1 MRRFNF
7 DPSDYSDNG
16 DFGENSG
23 WIGFLIGLAVCII
36 VYAISYFYFANTSIQ
51 IINRGLKFYIIAIII
66 SVIEACIFFYIR
78 NRKKDLADYSEDIFD
93 SKDGLCLLIA
103 GLICSFYLNC
113 ILLCEI
119 NGRLDFSESKK
130 IKTKI
135 IDKRIEVGVK
145 KMNSPRYYYF
155 DLENWKEKKDY
166 CILEISESI
175 YKKFDSSKMIE
186 FETKPGLLGL
196 EHLSSEITLSK

>member
-1 MRRFNF
+1 MKRMEF
-7 DPSDYSDNG
+7 DPADFSDNG
-16 DFGENSG
+16 SFGENSG

-36 VYAISYFYFANTSIQ
+36 VYAISYFYFANTGIQ
-51 IINRGLKFYIIAIII
+51 IINRGLNIYIIAIII
-66 SVIEACIFFYIR
+66 TIIEASIFYFIR
-78 NRKKDLADYSEDIFD
+78 NRKKKLTDYSEDMFD

-135 IDKRIEVGVK
+135 IGKRIEVGVK

-155 DLENWKEKKDY
+155 DLENWKEKNSY
-166 CILEISESI
+166 CKLEISESI
-175 YKKFDSSKMIE
+175 YTKFSSNNMIE